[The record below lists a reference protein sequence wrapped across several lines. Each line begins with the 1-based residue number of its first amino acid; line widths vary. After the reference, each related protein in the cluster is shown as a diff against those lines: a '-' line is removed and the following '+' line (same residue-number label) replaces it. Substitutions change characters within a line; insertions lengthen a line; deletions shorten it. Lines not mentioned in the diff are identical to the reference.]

1 MWFEDLFYDFITHE
15 KRFSGHTIIAYKN
28 DISQFTTYLISEHQ
42 LPGITSVSHFH
53 VRAWIVSML
62 QEGVSP
68 RSVNRKL
75 SCLKTYFRLLLKREL
90 LMTNPMQKVIAP
102 KAGKRLPQYVLEEK
116 MGLLDILPFGSDF
129 KGLRDR
135 LIVEML
141 YQTGIRRGELLAIG
155 LADIDHSSR
164 QLRITGKGNK
174 VRLVPFGKSL
184 GEFLGDYLTVREEKF
199 PRSSNKTL
207 FLTEKGAPL
216 YAKMVYN
223 IVHKYLSL
231 ITTAEGRSPHTLRH
245 SFATHL
251 SDHGAD
257 LNAIKSLLGHSNLAA
272 TQIYTH
278 NSVEKLKRVYDAA
291 HPKAKQDEEH

>member
-1 MWFEDLFYDFITHE
+1 MWFEDLFNDFITHE

-53 VRAWIVSML
+53 IRAWIVSML

-90 LMTNPMQKVIAP
+90 LMTNPMQKVSAP

-184 GEFLGDYLTVREEKF
+184 GEFLEAYLTIREEKF
-199 PRSSNKTL
+199 PRSSNKAL

>member
-1 MWFEDLFYDFITHE
+1 MWFEDLFNDFITHE

-53 VRAWIVSML
+53 IRAWIVSML

-223 IVHKYLSL
+223 IVYKYLSL

>member
-1 MWFEDLFYDFITHE
+1 MWFEDLFNDFITHE

-53 VRAWIVSML
+53 IRAWIVSML

-184 GEFLGDYLTVREEKF
+184 GEFLEAYLTIREEKF
-199 PRSSNKTL
+199 PRSSNKAL

-223 IVHKYLSL
+223 IVYKYLSL